1 MTPVR
6 GAIGALTLLLAAC
19 AAPMAGSSSGSASRE
34 APWPTPVADPAQL
47 INDFP
52 DSASVLRRQLA
63 AANDARDGE
72 TVRTGLTRL
81 AALGYAPSQQTIDL
95 LAPYLPAP
103 EMATLRQRFAAN
115 RASVQASR
123 LLINVPAQHQLIEGI
138 AWDSRTGRLFA
149 ASVVSR
155 ALLVREA
162 QGWRAVEGL
171 ETGSLFGLAIDS
183 RRRLLW
189 AASGV
194 VEQTPSPETA
204 FRGLIAVDLA
214 TLRPTRRLAAPAEG
228 TPADIAV
235 AADGTVYA
243 SDPNSGAIYRARA
256 ADTELSILVPPGR
269 LRSPQGLVPSADGRR
284 LYVSDYGYGLAE
296 VMLADGS
303 VSRLESDANTMLDGI
318 DGLYPWR
325 GGLLAI
331 QNGTSPRRILFLTLS
346 ANGGRIAD
354 VRVLESGNPDWGEPT
369 LGAVRPRDFLYV
381 ADAQWERYGA
391 GGVLQGQGATHATPV
406 RMLRPPY

>member
-1 MTPVR
+1 MAAR
-6 GAIGALTLLLAAC
+6 GAIAAATLLLAAC
-19 AAPMAGSSSGSASRE
+19 AAPMAGGPSAGASRD

-47 INDFP
+47 TNDFP
-52 DSASVLRRQLA
+52 DSASVVRRQLA
-63 AANDARDGE
+63 AANDAHDGAA
-72 TVRTGLTRL
+72 VQAGLTRL
-81 AALGYAPSQQTIDL
+81 AALGYAPSQQTLDL

-103 EMATLRQRFAAN
+103 DMTALRQRFAAN

-123 LLINVPAQHQLIEGI
+123 LLINVPAEHRLIEGI

-162 QGWRAVEGL
+162 QGWRVVEGL
-171 ETGSLFGLAIDS
+171 ETGSLFGLAIDN
-183 RRRLLW
+183 RRRTLW
-189 AASGV
+189 TASGV

-204 FRGLIAVDLA
+204 FRGVIGIDLA
-214 TLRPTRRLAAPAEG
+214 TLRPTRRLAAPADG

-235 AADGTVYA
+235 GADGTVYT
-243 SDPNSGAIYRARA
+243 SDPNTGAIYRARLT
-256 ADTELSILVPPGR
+256 DTALTVLVPPGR

-296 VMLADGS
+296 VHLADGA
-303 VSRLESDANTMLDGI
+303 VARLESDAGTMLDGI
-318 DGLYPWR
+318 DGLYAWR
-325 GGLLAI
+325 GGLIAI
-331 QNGTSPRRILFLTLS
+331 QNGTNPRRILWLGLS
-346 ANGGRIAD
+346 PDGERIAS
-354 VRVLESGNPDWGEPT
+354 VRVLESANPEWGEPT

-381 ADAQWERYGA
+381 ADAQWERYGE
-391 GGVLQGQGATHATPV
+391 GGALQGEGPTYATPV